1 MVLNSNFTNNYGNK
15 ATSYNPEINKV
26 VNEIVARGNDV
37 EMRTCREGIK
47 IFEVSKKVVTII
59 PHNNNR

>member
-1 MVLNSNFTNNYGNK
+1 MLNYNNSNNRAIN
-15 ATSYNPEINKV
+15 NPEINQV

-59 PHNNNR
+59 PHGNVGKR